1 MTPSLIL
8 FIAVAVALVLVLA
21 WVARP
26 PKSKILNV
34 EEVFRILA
42 EERHYARLPQI
53 LQALQEEDTEYLR
66 QRGHA
71 VLVNHVRRERKQIV
85 IRYLDYLE
93 EEFRVLI
100 EASRILAK
108 LAPQLT
114 TLRELDRLKKNL
126 QFAWCCKY
134 LRLRLRLGMQPWDAF
149 NTISDMA
156 GAMTLQLEA
165 AMAQLGEK
173 AMAGGSLS
181 LPLKGGSGRSL

>member
-21 WVARP
+21 WAARP

-34 EEVFRILA
+34 QEVFRILA
-42 EERHYARLPQI
+42 EQRHYVRLPQI

-71 VLVNHVRRERKQIV
+71 VLLNQVRRERKQIA

-93 EEFRVLI
+93 EEFQVLI
-100 EASRILAK
+100 EASRILVK

-173 AMAGGSLS
+173 AMAGEGS